1 MSDRALDL
9 TSISHSYDGEPALVD
24 VDLHVLRGEVV
35 AVVGPSGS
43 GKSTLLA
50 VAGGLL
56 TPDSGARVVDGEDL
70 DALPRSRRERHRR
83 EQVGFIFQSANLVP
97 YLTARENL
105 VAIEVLRG
113 RDRHLAAREADEL
126 LESLD
131 LAAKADR
138 LPGQL
143 SGGERQRVG
152 IGRALMG
159 RPAVILADEPTASL
173 DGPRGRAVVGL
184 LRAQAAERGVG
195 AVVVTHDERVLDLVD
210 RVVRL
215 EDGRVVVDQSVT
227 GGMTPATAGEISG
240 SAEASGA

>member
-1 MSDRALDL
+1 MSTLALDL
-9 TSISHSYDGEPALVD
+9 RGIRHSYDGEPALD
-24 VDLHVLRGEVV
+24 GVDLQVGRGEVV

-56 TPDSGARVVDGEDL
+56 TPDAGTRTIAGEDL
-70 DALPRSRRERHRR
+70 DALPRRERERHRR

-97 YLTARENL
+97 YLTAEENL
-105 VAIEVLRG
+105 VAVEVV
-113 RDRHLAAREADEL
+113 RDRSRAHAAEEARGLLAE
-126 LESLD
+126 LD
-131 LAAKADR
+131 LADKAHR

-173 DGPRGRAVVGL
+173 DGRRGRAVVSL
-184 LRAQAAERGVG
+184 LRAEAAERQVG
-195 AVVVTHDERVLDLVD
+195 AVLVTHDERVLDLVD

-215 EDGRVVVDQSVT
+215 EDGRVVAAE
-227 GGMTPATAGEISG
+227 GTAH
-240 SAEASGA
+240 AH